1 MPLTLLEFKE
11 LAAGLQSIAIVVAT
25 FLGGGWGLYQFF
37 SLRAL
42 EKSKLE
48 LAKMKRELTQ
58 QGVLET
64 DLVTETFDVDGIYY
78 LHVRVVVRN
87 VGNTFEILD
96 WAKAGMV
103 ARKFYKANENELA
116 ATEQQL
122 LAWRA
127 PSLVVKEWQVMPG
140 ATASESFLIPIPQSG
155 VYYVEFSIQV
165 SQAVRSGMIEA
176 LERNG
181 TNTNT
186 EDFYIWRATTFVAV
200 PQAKP
205 TPAFERST

>member
-1 MPLTLLEFKE
+1 MPLTLLEFKD
-11 LAAGLQSIAIVVAT
+11 LTAGLQSIAIVVAT

-48 LAKMKRELTQ
+48 LTKMARELNQ

-78 LHVRVVVRN
+78 LHVRVVMRN
-87 VGNTFEILD
+87 IGNKFEIVD

-127 PSLVVKEWQVMPG
+127 PSVVIKEWRVMPG
-140 ATASESFLIPIPQSG
+140 ATASESFLIPIPQAG

-165 SQAVRSGMIEA
+165 SQAVRSGMVEA
-176 LERNG
+176 FEKNG
-181 TNTNT
+181 TKMNA
-186 EDFYIWRATTFVAV
+186 EDFYVWRATTFVSV

-205 TPAFERST
+205 NE